1 MKRGEASRSRIL
13 ATARDI
19 LAREGLDRFA
29 LREIAKRAGMRLG
42 NLQYYFPT
50 RDDLLHAVI
59 QGEFDH
65 NLQTMRALDER
76 ATDLRDYM
84 QRLSELLIE
93 EYTSVGGNIWPVL
106 NLLHLHNRRFRQLSA
121 VIYQQHF
128 DIIAAAMRKF
138 GVTDKPDRLLEKA
151 RVITAAI
158 DGASLQAHAGP
169 HSNASRSWKSLCKK
183 TGEMVVAIAE
193 S

>member
-1 MKRGEASRSRIL
+1 
-13 ATARDI
+13 
-19 LAREGLDRFA
+19 
-29 LREIAKRAGMRLG
+29 
-42 NLQYYFPT
+42 
-50 RDDLLHAVI
+50 
-59 QGEFDH
+59 
-65 NLQTMRALDER
+65 MRALDER